1 MKTIRIRVRKRYFS
15 ETMRKNMIEITSGAI
30 GLLIATISM
39 SSCAMQNLGSLEGTY
54 RLPSGKGVV
63 TINIPLSRV
72 PIVRPKLPEP
82 PVIPPYI
89 EEPDATLFPIEQK

>member
-1 MKTIRIRVRKRYFS
+1 MKTIRTKIRKRYFKS
-15 ETMRKNMIEITSGAI
+15 TMQKHMIQITAGAI

-72 PIVRPKLPEP
+72 PLVRPKLPEP
-82 PVIPPYI
+82 PAIPPYTP
-89 EEPDATLFPIEQK
+89 EPDASLFPEATK

>member
-1 MKTIRIRVRKRYFS
+1 MKTIRTKIRKRYFS
-15 ETMRKNMIEITSGAI
+15 KTMRKNMIEITSGAI

-39 SSCAMQNLGSLEGTY
+39 SSCATQNLGSLEGTY

-72 PIVRPKLPEP
+72 PLLRPKLPEP
-82 PVIPPYI
+82 PVIPLYV
-89 EEPDATLFPIEQK
+89 EEPDATLFPIEK

>member
-1 MKTIRIRVRKRYFS
+1 MKTIRVRVRRIKLSQF
-15 ETMRKNMIEITSGAI
+15 MHKNMIQITAGAI
-30 GLLIATISM
+30 GLLIAIISM

-82 PVIPPYI
+82 PAIPPYV
-89 EEPDATLFPIEQK
+89 EEPDATLFPLEQK

>member
-1 MKTIRIRVRKRYFS
+1 MKMIRTKIRKRYFS
-15 ETMRKNMIEITSGAI
+15 ETMRKNMIEITAGAI

-72 PIVRPKLPEP
+72 PLLRPKLPEP
-82 PVIPPYI
+82 PVIPPYV
-89 EEPDATLFPIEQK
+89 EEPGADLFPTLEK

>member
-1 MKTIRIRVRKRYFS
+1 MKTIRTKIRKRYFS
-15 ETMRKNMIEITSGAI
+15 ETMRKNMIEITAGAI

-72 PIVRPKLPEP
+72 PLVRPKLPVAP
-82 PVIPPYI
+82 LIPPYTP
-89 EEPDATLFPIEQK
+89 EPDASLFPIEQK

>member
-72 PIVRPKLPEP
+72 PLLRPKLPEP
-82 PVIPPYI
+82 PVIPPYTP
-89 EEPDATLFPIEQK
+89 EPDATLFPIEQK

>member
-1 MKTIRIRVRKRYFS
+1 MKTIRTKIRKRYFS
-15 ETMRKNMIEITSGAI
+15 ETMRKNMIEITAGSI

-72 PIVRPKLPEP
+72 PLLRPKLPEP
-82 PVIPPYI
+82 PVIPVY
-89 EEPDATLFPIEQK
+89 EPEPEGILFPLEQK

>member
-1 MKTIRIRVRKRYFS
+1 MKTIRVRVRKRYFS
-15 ETMRKNMIEITSGAI
+15 ETMRKNMTEITAGSI

-72 PIVRPKLPEP
+72 PLLRPKLPEP
-82 PVIPPYI
+82 PVIPPYV
-89 EEPDATLFPIEQK
+89 EEPDATLFPIEK